1 MNHIEQAMR
10 EASELIYKGY
20 RKAAQ
25 GGIVALFYGGKKSV
39 HINMNNFAYVHSG
52 NLPEVYCSTLRASV
66 L

>member
-25 GGIVALFYGGKKSV
+25 KQEEQLIDELVSNARAV
-39 HINMNNFAYVHSG
+39 SG
-52 NLPEVYCSTLRASV
+52 VS
-66 L
+66 